1 MENNKIIEFYNN
13 FLPHLKQDHAGNNQR
28 LAKVKTK
35 LSQLVKKDMTIL
47 DIGCG
52 TGITSKFMAQLG
64 GKVTAVDIAPKLIE
78 YAKKESKHKNVKYI
92 CQDVT
97 TLDLKKTFDLI
108 VIVDCLEHITEEK
121 IWWPF
126 IDVIRRHTN
135 KKTIIFLNI
144 PAAQFQKYMKEYHPG
159 RLQIIDE
166 VWSYGKIIF
175 NFNEINFEP
184 IEIEI
189 YGIDVPCQYNNY
201 TFIHK
206 KRLALMYKEGLVK
219 IKN

>member
-1 MENNKIIEFYNN
+1 MHGKPTDKIIEFYNN

-64 GKVTAVDIAPKLIE
+64 GKVMAVDIAPKLIE
-78 YAKKESKHKNVKYI
+78 YAKKESKHKNIKYI

-108 VIVDCLEHITEEK
+108 VIVA
-121 IWWPF
+121 
-126 IDVIRRHTN
+126 VS
-135 KKTIIFLNI
+135 
-144 PAAQFQKYMKEYHPG
+144 A
-159 RLQIIDE
+159 
-166 VWSYGKIIF
+166 
-175 NFNEINFEP
+175 
-184 IEIEI
+184 
-189 YGIDVPCQYNNY
+189 
-201 TFIHK
+201 
-206 KRLALMYKEGLVK
+206 
-219 IKN
+219 